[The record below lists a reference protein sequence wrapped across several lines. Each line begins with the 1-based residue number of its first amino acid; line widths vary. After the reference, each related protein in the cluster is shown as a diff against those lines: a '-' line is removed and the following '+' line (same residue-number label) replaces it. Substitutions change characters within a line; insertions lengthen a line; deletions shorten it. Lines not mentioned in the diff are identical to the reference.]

1 MKMDII
7 LMSNFHH
14 LKNIGSYSKRRRKMK
29 KYFREITIFILLCL
43 VPISYSLSNYIG
55 ASNNKEIKYT
65 MYVGLNDKDT
75 YKQIIS
81 TSDAEKKVEGII
93 LKYLDGFTR
102 IYGRGA
108 YMDEK
113 KTITRENSLIY
124 IFYSATDEDVKSIMN
139 EIIKELNQNSVLI
152 EKEKIDYEFYEGVK
166 Q

>member
-1 MKMDII
+1 
-7 LMSNFHH
+7 
-14 LKNIGSYSKRRRKMK
+14 MK
-29 KYFREITIFILLCL
+29 KYFKVIIIFILLCL
-43 VPISYSLSNYIG
+43 IPVSYSLLNYDE

-81 TSDAEKKVEGII
+81 TGDAEKKVEEII

-108 YMDEK
+108 YMDERK
-113 KTITRENSLIY
+113 NITRENSLIY
-124 IFYSATDEDVKSIMN
+124 IFYSADDEDVKSIMN

-152 EKEKIDYEFYEGVK
+152 EKEKVQYEFYEEVK